1 VRIRIGL
8 LQSSAGWEEYL
19 RQEGVPFSSVVFP
32 DQDLTPD
39 RFSVLV
45 VNRPLTRGEC
55 ESVDRYV
62 REGGAVAGYALYL
75 RGVCGVETRS
85 ELLEFLVG
93 EGKAPFDSL
102 MLLDLGLEGEIPREA
117 STVRTQHHAHAIAA
131 GSRDKG
137 AVVIFPFDPEEALCD
152 ERSTTKNF
160 YSRLDRLPAERV
172 SLVAKGE
179 VRHLLHS
186 ALVYLHAV
194 RGIPYV
200 HLWYY
205 PGRSRNIFAF
215 RVDTDFA
222 SKESIDELYSVAR
235 SHAAGMTWF
244 MDVRSH
250 EPLLPHFASMI
261 GQEIGVHCYDHR
273 VDNHDGANLANFGRA
288 KRALEDAGFR
298 VEGFAAPLGI
308 WNPSVARV
316 TKELGFLYSS
326 EFSWAY
332 DTLPGHA
339 VVRDRQQGVLQV
351 PIHPI
356 CIGSLRRAGYNERQM
371 TEYFGLMV
379 QWKLARNEPL
389 IFYHHPSH
397 GHPGVVDALFDV
409 VGESGIPGVLMSE
422 YARWWR
428 LRGGVDL
435 DITVQSGVIDCEM
448 PVEGA
453 ERFAGLVLRVIRA
466 PGEEALTDLAPRIFS
481 DRLEWSARPACRP
494 PDDLRR
500 IREFDPRRVLGDLY
514 SRMTRRIR

>member
-8 LQSSAGWEEYL
+8 LQPSAGWEEYL
-19 RQEGVPFSSVVFP
+19 RQEGVPFSVTVP
-32 DQDLTPD
+32 DQGLTPD

-45 VNRPLTRGEC
+45 VNRPLTREEC
-55 ESVDRYV
+55 DGVDRYV
-62 REGGAVAGYALYL
+62 REGGAVVGYALYL
-75 RGVCGVETRS
+75 RDACGVETRS

-93 EGKAPFDSL
+93 EGKAPFESL
-102 MLLDLGLEGEIPREA
+102 MLIDLGLDGEIPREA

-131 GSRDKG
+131 GSREKG
-137 AVVIFPFDPEEALCD
+137 AMVILPFDPEGALGD
-152 ERSTTKNF
+152 ERAAVKNF
-160 YSRLDRLPAERV
+160 YSRADRLPAERV

-179 VRHLLHS
+179 IRHLLHS
-186 ALVYLHAV
+186 ALEYLHTV

-205 PGRSRNIFAF
+205 PGKSRNIFAF

-222 SKESIDELYSVAR
+222 SKKAIDDLYSVAR
-235 SHAAGMTWF
+235 SHATGMTWF
-244 MDVRSH
+244 VDVRSH

-273 VDNHDGANLANFGRA
+273 VDAHDETNLANFGRA
-288 KRALEDAGFR
+288 KRALEGAGFR
-298 VEGFAAPLGI
+298 VDGFAAPYGM

-316 TKELGFLYSS
+316 TNELGFLYSS

-339 VVRDRQQGVLQV
+339 VVRTRQQGVLQV
-351 PIHPI
+351 PVHPI
-356 CIGSLRRAGYNERQM
+356 CIGSLRRAGCSERQM

-379 QWKLARNEPL
+379 EWKLARKEPL

-397 GHPGVVDALFDV
+397 GHPGVVDALFGV
-409 VGESGIPGVLMSE
+409 VRESGIPGILLSE

-428 LRGGVDL
+428 MRAGVDL
-435 DITVQSGVIDCEM
+435 EITVHGGVIDCEM

-453 ERFAGLVLRVIRA
+453 ERFAGLALRIVRP
-466 PGEEALTDLAPRIFS
+466 PGEEALADLTPRIVA
-481 DRLEWSARPACRP
+481 DRLDWSLLPVCRP
-494 PDDLRR
+494 PEDLRK